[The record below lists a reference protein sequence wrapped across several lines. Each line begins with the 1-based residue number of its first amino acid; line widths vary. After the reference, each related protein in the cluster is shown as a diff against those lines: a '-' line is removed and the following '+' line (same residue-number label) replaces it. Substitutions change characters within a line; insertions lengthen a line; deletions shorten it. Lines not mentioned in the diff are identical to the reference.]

1 MAVTDVWAATVYG
14 LLSGVAGTGAGGLLA
29 CLLPGKRKRGIGFI
43 LEYSA
48 GLMLA
53 IVCFEL
59 LPQSFASA
67 PLKVVLAGLMAGVA
81 VMMFSESLIRRRRG
95 RPGDRTQVRHTG
107 MAIALGIAI
116 HNFLEGMAVGSGF
129 SAGSAIGFSIA
140 AAIMLHDVPE
150 GVSIAIP
157 LREGGTSRGKALL
170 WTLAAGLPMGF
181 GALFGAWVSA
191 LSPFFIASCLSI
203 AGVR

>member
-1 MAVTDVWAATVYG
+1 
-14 LLSGVAGTGAGGLLA
+14 
-29 CLLPGKRKRGIGFI
+29 
-43 LEYSA
+43 
-48 GLMLA
+48 MLA

-203 AGVR
+203 AGGAMIYIVFVDMIPESKRLHSGRFGSAGSMLGLISGVVISFSLLG